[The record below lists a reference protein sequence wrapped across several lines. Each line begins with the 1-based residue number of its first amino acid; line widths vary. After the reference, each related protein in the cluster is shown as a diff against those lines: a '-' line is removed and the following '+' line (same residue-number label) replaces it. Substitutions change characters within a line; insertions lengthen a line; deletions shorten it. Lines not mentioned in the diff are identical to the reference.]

1 MKKGL
6 SVFSLILSF
15 SLTLAGC
22 AAGNGPSSA
31 SSSSPSNGQTQTNS
45 PSVDSVSANQP
56 ESQPESLSENSIPL
70 DRHITQLEPGLSA
83 VRFDGDYGFDE
94 FLEQGGAFSDGE
106 VAQYLVENMAG
117 EMGLDFLGKI
127 FGCSTLAVSSPDGD
141 ILFGRNFDWN
151 TCNAMIVEAHPE
163 NGYASLSTVNMDFIT
178 QGAEST
184 MGAVM
189 KLEQVQTLAALYAPL
204 DGMNEAGLA
213 VSVNMIQDS
222 TNISQNTGKPGI
234 TTTTAIRLL
243 LDKAASVDEALELL
257 GQYDLY
263 ASMGYMVHFAI
274 ADRFGRSVAVE
285 YIDNEAVMIET
296 PVLTNFYLAPG
307 EKNGIGTQQS
317 HQRFEI
323 LTDLLSQNRFLT
335 EIGVRDALSS
345 VSKGNFGEFESTE
358 WSIIMNLTNKTA
370 RYFHR
375 ENYENS
381 YLFSL

>member
-1 MKKGL
+1 MKQ
-6 SVFSLILSF
+6 VFSAF
-15 SLTLAGC
+15 SLVLSLSLSLTGC
-22 AAGNGPSSA
+22 SVGIPSSSAAGAA
-31 SSSSPSNGQTQTNS
+31 SPNGQIQANI
-45 PSVDSVSANQP
+45 PSVSSVPVS
-56 ESQPESLSENSIPL
+56 SQPESLPENIISL
-70 DRHITQLEPGLSA
+70 DKHIIQLEPGLSA
-83 VRFDGDYGFDE
+83 VRFDGDYGFDG
-94 FLEQGGAFSDGE
+94 FLEQGGASSDEE
-106 VAQYLVENMAG
+106 VAQYLAANMA
-117 EMGLDFLGKI
+117 EEFGLDFLGKI

-151 TCNAMIVEAHPE
+151 TCNAMIVESHPE

-178 QGAEST
+178 QGAGDT
-184 MGAVM
+184 MEMVM

-213 VSVNMIQDS
+213 VAVNMIQDNTS
-222 TNISQNTGKPGI
+222 INQNNGKPGI
-234 TTTTAIRLL
+234 TTTTAVRLL
-243 LDKAASVDEALELL
+243 LDKAASVEEALELL
-257 GQYDLY
+257 GQYDLH
-263 ASMGYMVHFAI
+263 ASMGYMIHFAI
-274 ADRFGRSVAVE
+274 ADRSGRSVAAE
-285 YIDNEAVMIET
+285 YINNEIVITET
-296 PVLTNFYLAPG
+296 PILTNFYLAPG

-323 LTDLLSQNRFLT
+323 LTDLLTQNSTLT

-358 WSIIMNLTNKTA
+358 WSIIMNLTDKTS